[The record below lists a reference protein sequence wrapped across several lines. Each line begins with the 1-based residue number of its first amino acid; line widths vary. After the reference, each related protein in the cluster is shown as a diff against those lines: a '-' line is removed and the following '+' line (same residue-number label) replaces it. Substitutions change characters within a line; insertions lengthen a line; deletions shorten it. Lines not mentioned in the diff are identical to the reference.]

1 MDAYS
6 EYRNRLDS
14 LFLNEKL
21 TLSMSQEEKDRIIN
35 GLKCQQNTIEL
46 YQYRRC
52 NDYSFS
58 DFRNNK
64 ITLVHPQN
72 FNDSFEVLPYVDI
85 DKLHSIYQ
93 SFDVNQARRYIRIAK
108 EREFTAEEV
117 NHIGGI
123 NAVEQLKMFA
133 RILRTQDE
141 ENIFLENFDRNSDHG
156 FEEVRT
162 RLLYYCVSERDK
174 VRIACFSERYD
185 SPIMWGHYADSGR
198 GFCVKR
204 TLPLSLNMSLCPLGG
219 NKNYLE
225 CSSCINDSNN
235 WIFPVIY
242 KSERPDFSYIYG
254 DLMQYN
260 IFMENGINVDYQD
273 FNILSEIAFSCYKSI
288 DWGYEKEWRFFH
300 ALCRNSMPEYIS
312 ARIGYISGL
321 YLGEKISPKDED
333 KLVSYAQLYKDA
345 NGNPIPI
352 YKMKTNIFR
361 PDYKLDCYPINL

>member
-14 LFLNEKL
+14 LFLNERL
-21 TLSMSQEEKDRIIN
+21 TLSMSQEEKDRIIDR
-35 GLKCQQNTIEL
+35 LKYPQETIEL

-52 NDYSFS
+52 NDYSFG
-58 DFRNNK
+58 DFRDNR

-72 FNDSFEVLPYVDI
+72 FNDSFEVLPYVDM
-85 DKLHSIYQ
+85 DKLHSIQQ

-117 NHIGGI
+117 NHIGGV
-123 NAVEQLKMFA
+123 NAVEQLKMIA
-133 RILRTQDE
+133 RILRTQDD
-141 ENIFLENFDRNSDHG
+141 ENKFFENFDKISDHG

-162 RLLYYCVSERDK
+162 RLPYYCLSERDK
-174 VRIACFSERYD
+174 VRIACFSESFD
-185 SPIMWGHYADSGR
+185 SPIMWGHYADYGR

-204 TLPLSLNMSLCPLGG
+204 TLPLALNMSLCPFGG

-235 WIFPVIY
+235 WLFPVIY
-242 KSERPDFSYIYG
+242 KSERPDFSRVYSNT
-254 DLMQYN
+254 LQYLL
-260 IFMENGINVDYQD
+260 FCENGVNLNYSNY
-273 FNILSEIAFSCYKSI
+273 NILSEIAFSCYKSI
-288 DWGYEKEWRFFH
+288 DWEYEKEWRFFH

-321 YLGEKISPKDED
+321 YLGEKISPEDED
-333 KLVSYAQLYKDA
+333 KLISYAQLYKDGT
-345 NGNPIPI
+345 GNPIPI
-352 YKMKTNIFR
+352 YKMITNIDS
-361 PDYKLDCYPINL
+361 PDYKLGCKRIN